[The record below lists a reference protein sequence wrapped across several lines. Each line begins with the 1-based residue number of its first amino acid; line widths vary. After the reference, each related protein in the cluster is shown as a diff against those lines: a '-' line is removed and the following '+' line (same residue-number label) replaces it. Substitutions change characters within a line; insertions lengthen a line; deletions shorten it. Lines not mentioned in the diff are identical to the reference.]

1 MSAILDAWITQHQQ
15 KDLLRLLTCGSV
27 DDGKSTLIGR
37 LLYDTDLVPEDQLAA
52 VVKDSER
59 HGTTG
64 KGHIDLALLTDGL
77 KAEREQGI
85 TIDVAYRYFSTEKR
99 KFIIADCPGHQQYT
113 RNMATGASSCQL
125 AVILVDAR
133 YGVQEQTRRHSFIV
147 SLLGIRHVIVA
158 INKMDLVGWSE
169 DAFTRISGEFAA
181 FAKGLELPDVQ
192 LIPVSALDGDN
203 VARPGEHSPWYHGPT
218 LLQHLEQVPVASDID
233 HVSFRFPVQ
242 LALRPNLDFRGF
254 AGTVV
259 SGVVRVGDQILN
271 LPSQRSSTVKAITV
285 AGEQTQIAFAPQAAL
300 IQLADEID
308 CSRGDMLVHP
318 GDVPHLVSRAE
329 AMLVWMHEEP
339 LRLGHTYWL
348 RAATGYVPAQ
358 VVAISHQVEINSLEH
373 RPARELALNAIGRVT
388 IELARPI
395 PADTYARNRST
406 GSFVLVDRAS
416 NATVAAGMLQAVE
429 AAGDLGADPGATRV
443 RLLGHRGAVLAIG
456 ATAEAARCEA
466 IVLALLRR
474 GVVAIAL
481 HPTSFP
487 GLALPV
493 LAAELA
499 AQGQVVVLAAADAE
513 GATLAPTGDS
523 PDQAAA
529 RLARVIQPLTGS
541 GDYTI

>member
-1 MSAILDAWITQHQQ
+1 MSAILDSWIIQHQQ
-15 KDLLRLLTCGSV
+15 KDLLRFLTCGSV

-52 VVKDSER
+52 VAKDSER

-64 KGHIDLALLTDGL
+64 KGQIDLALLTDGL

-85 TIDVAYRYFSTEKR
+85 TIDVAYRYFSTDKR

-125 AVILVDAR
+125 AIILVDAR

-147 SLLGIRHVIVA
+147 SLLGIRHVVVA

-169 DAFTRISGEFAA
+169 DVFTRISGEFAA
-181 FAKGLELPDVQ
+181 FAKGLDLPDVT

-203 VARPGEHSPWYHGPT
+203 VARVGEHSPWYHGPS
-218 LLQHLEQVPVASDID
+218 LLAHLEQVPLASDLD
-233 HVSFRFPVQ
+233 HVRFRFPVQ

-259 SGVVRVGDQILN
+259 SGVVRVGEQILN
-271 LPSQRSSTVKAITV
+271 LPSRRTSTVKAITV
-285 AGEQTQIAFAPQAAL
+285 AGASVPVAFAPQAAL
-300 IQLADEID
+300 IQLNDEID

-329 AMLVWMHEEP
+329 AMLVWMSEEP

-348 RAATGYVPAQ
+348 RAAVGYVPAQ
-358 VVAISHQVEINSLEH
+358 VVAINHQVDINSLEH

-395 PADTYARNRST
+395 PADTYAVNRAT

-416 NATVAAGMLQAVE
+416 NATVAAGMIQAVE
-429 AAGDLGADPGATRV
+429 AAGDLGADPAAARA
-443 RLLGHRGAVLAIG
+443 RLLGHRGAVLAVG
-456 ATAEAARCEA
+456 AEADPARCEA

-474 GVVAIAL
+474 GIVAASL
-481 HPTSFP
+481 HPARLP
-487 GLALPV
+487 GQALAV
-493 LAAELA
+493 IASDLA
-499 AQGQVVVLAAADAE
+499 AQGQVVVAAVADAV
-513 GATLAPTGDS
+513 GATLAPAADS

-529 RLARVIQPLTGS
+529 RLARIVQPVGGA